1 MEQFEQLL
9 TCCVCLDRYR
19 IPKLL
24 PCQHSFCMEPC
35 MEGLVDYVRRQVKC
49 PECRAEHRIPYN
61 GVQAFPTNVTLQRF
75 LELHIEI
82 TGELPDP
89 TSGQIMERCGVCS
102 EKSYLNPCAHCEKK
116 ICDDCKSAHMD
127 ILRREITRFNSQI
140 RRSLHRLQDSLSLIE
155 KNMISL
161 QTNCVSTTEEIEDIY
176 RRVTKAIKDRTDQL
190 KGEIDRYLTIELKNL
205 NTLKENLDSEISNIT
220 SNCDIVD
227 KYMNDSVEWDDCEL
241 MDTKEIFLKTVEFL
255 RHFEY
260 ENSDY
265 SRRVRFLV
273 SMDPNQLVMNLATF
287 GDLNIAPHSNM
298 GGSTS
303 SSHLAPP
310 TALQPGLMRSKSDHR
325 LATQFR
331 QQEERIGYN
340 DEPVLGGRRF
350 GERPVRINN
359 DRYGDSGSSRYGRGA
374 GGDYDYGGENDY
386 ENDQS
391 SSRTGKSR
399 FRSRFVRSHQ
409 NEDSDNE
416 QQQQQRQEE
425 KKLKDKVRDGEDV
438 SRGQLSGIIRL
449 SDCARVI
456 QRLADIGKEKKEK
469 KVDATAAANV
479 QAAIQAQKASMQR
492 PKQTP
497 AAPQR
502 QVSEDDEISR
512 IKQQNKNAPSS
523 STAAQAAAA
532 ATTPATPERPTAD
545 RVSALKRNSV
555 VTASGNS
562 DESDNTPSSPVNRT
576 PPRSE
581 SKPAAPVPAQVA
593 AVKKTTRSGSSDST
607 ASTESSASS
616 AAAGRA
622 PSAARFS
629 ATRESPARTT
639 RSTAGSSAT
648 ASTTAP
654 ATAAEKKPFVS
665 RFLPQHSTPAAD
677 KSKVESESSSEEE
690 TSTEESE
697 DEEDVKTTSKTTAN
711 SSKPISSATTSGI
724 SAGSST
730 TSSYRDRLDSRRS
743 SRDDTTSKNSSA
755 YATPSS
761 SSTAASSGYGGST
774 SASAR
779 QRASH
784 DMDTDRYG
792 SGASGSSYTSR
803 FLNKSKSSAIV
814 SQPSLST
821 PNASFDEDANGTG
834 DDSDSRYGT
843 GRSRYLAMK
852 ERRNRLARSRSSH
865 QFGNDDD
872 DLDEPVSPT
881 TASPSAYL
889 ASRYSGYGGSD
900 LSRSRSSHAL
910 KSRDSSP
917 ILDRTSSRSG
927 ASGAASSS
935 TADNK
940 DGEALSSWAR
950 YLKNKYG
957 SKSSKDAPSTSSR
970 DTHGSSSTSS
980 ALPSSSHGAS
990 GSSRSHVASDVS
1002 RRLSLGLPL
1011 RQVNELGSSDDD
1023 ASKNGLGSPTS
1034 PMVAAAAHG
1043 MAGVAGTSP
1052 KQLYLRKRQQLF
1064 QLGGRGSEPGSFTW
1078 PRGLAVGP
1086 DNSIVVAD
1094 SSNHRVQVFD
1104 SNGIFVK
1111 QFGEY
1116 GNGEGEF
1123 DCLAGVAV
1131 NRIGQ
1136 YIIADR
1142 YNHRIQVL
1150 DPQGRFLRAFGS
1162 QGTADGKFNYPWGVT
1177 TDALGFIYVCDK
1189 ENHRVQVFQ
1198 SDGSFVGK
1206 FGTCG
1211 RGEGQLEHPHYI
1223 AVSNTNRVIVSDSNN
1238 HRIQI
1243 FDVNGKVLS
1252 TFGGEGSDDGQ
1263 FKFPRGVAVDDQGY
1277 IFVADSGNNRIQIFN
1292 PDGSFLK
1299 TFGSWGSG
1307 DSEFKGL
1314 EGVAIMSNGNI
1325 LVCDREN
1332 HRVQVF

>member
-581 SKPAAPVPAQVA
+581 AVSDSEEESDGSPTPPIQQSKPAAPVPAQVA

-792 SGASGSSYTSR
+792 SGASG
-803 FLNKSKSSAIV
+803 
-814 SQPSLST
+814 
-821 PNASFDEDANGTG
+821 
-834 DDSDSRYGT
+834 
-843 GRSRYLAMK
+843 
-852 ERRNRLARSRSSH
+852 
-865 QFGNDDD
+865 
-872 DLDEPVSPT
+872 
-881 TASPSAYL
+881 
-889 ASRYSGYGGSD
+889 SRYSGYGGSD

>member
-545 RVSALKRNSV
+545 R
-555 VTASGNS
+555 
-562 DESDNTPSSPVNRT
+562 
-576 PPRSE
+576 

>member
-102 EKSYLNPCAHCEKK
+102 EKSYLQPCAHCEKK

-140 RRSLHRLQDSLSLIE
+140 RRSLHRLQDSLALIE
-155 KNMISL
+155 KNMTSL
-161 QTNCVSTTEEIEDIY
+161 QTNCVGTSEEIDEIY
-176 RRVTKAIKDRTDQL
+176 RRVVKAIKDRSDQL
-190 KGEIDRYLTIELKNL
+190 KGEIDRYLTTELRNL
-205 NTLKENLDSEISNIT
+205 NTLKDNLDTEINNIN
-220 SNCDIVD
+220 SNCDVVD
-227 KYMNDSVEWDDCEL
+227 KYMNETVEWDDCEL

-273 SMDPNQLVMNLATF
+273 SIDPNQLVMNLATF
-287 GDLNIAPHSNM
+287 GDLNITPHST
-298 GGSTS
+298 GGSSSAS

-310 TALQPGLMRSKSDHR
+310 SSLQPGLMRSKSDHR

-331 QQEERIGYN
+331 QQEERSGYN
-340 DEPVLGGRRF
+340 DEPVLGGRKF
-350 GERPVRINN
+350 GERPIRVNT
-359 DRYGDSGSSRYGRGA
+359 DRYGDSGSSRYGRG
-374 GGDYDYGGENDY
+374 GGGGADYDYDNDY
-386 ENDQS
+386 DNDQS
-391 SSRTGKSR
+391 TRSGKSR

-416 QQQQQRQEE
+416 QQQLQRQQEE
-425 KKLKDKVRDGEDV
+425 KKLKDKVRDGEDA

-469 KVDATAAANV
+469 KVDTAAQASI
-479 QAAIQAQKASMQR
+479 QAAIQAQKASMTR
-492 PKQTP
+492 PKQQPP
-497 AAPQR
+497 AAKR

-523 STAAQAAAA
+523 STAA
-532 ATTPATPERPTAD
+532 TTPAVAETDRPTAD
-545 RVSALKRNSV
+545 R
-555 VTASGNS
+555 
-562 DESDNTPSSPVNRT
+562 
-576 PPRSE
+576 

-593 AVKKTTRSGSSDST
+593 AVKKTTRSGSSDSS

-629 ATRESPARTT
+629 TARESPAR
-639 RSTAGSSAT
+639 STARPAASS
-648 ASTTAP
+648 STP
-654 ATAAEKKPFVS
+654 ATATTEKKPFVS

-677 KSKVESESSSEEE
+677 KSKADSESSSEEE

-697 DEEDVKTTSKTTAN
+697 DEVDVKSKTTAN
-711 SSKPISSATTSGI
+711 SVSKPSSSATTSGI
-724 SAGSST
+724 SGGSST
-730 TSSYRDRLDSRRS
+730 TSSYRDRLESRRN
-743 SRDDTTSKNSSA
+743 SRDDAASKTSSS

-761 SSTAASSGYGGST
+761 SGTSSGYGST
-774 SASAR
+774 ASAR
-779 QRASH
+779 QRAVPAPHH
-784 DMDTDRYG
+784 DSDDRYG
-792 SGASGSSYTSR
+792 S
-803 FLNKSKSSAIV
+803 SSA
-814 SQPSLST
+814 
-821 PNASFDEDANGTG
+821 TG
-834 DDSDSRYGT
+834 
-843 GRSRYLAMK
+843 
-852 ERRNRLARSRSSH
+852 
-865 QFGNDDD
+865 
-872 DLDEPVSPT
+872 
-881 TASPSAYL
+881 
-889 ASRYSGYGGSD
+889 SRYSGYGGSD
-900 LSRSRSSHAL
+900 LARSRSSHAL

-917 ILDRTSSRSG
+917 VTDRTSSRSG
-927 ASGAASSS
+927 VGSSS
-935 TADNK
+935 SAADSK

-957 SKSSKDAPSTSSR
+957 NKSSKDTPSGSGR
-970 DTHGSSSTSS
+970 DGLGSSSTSS
-980 ALPSSSHGAS
+980 ALSSSSTHGASGS

-1011 RQVNELGSSDDD
+1011 RQVSELGSSDDD

-1034 PMVAAAAHG
+1034 PTVAAAAHG
-1043 MAGVAGTSP
+1043 ITGVAGTSP

-1094 SSNHRVQVFD
+1094 SSNHRVQVFN

-1238 HRIQI
+1238 HRIQV

>member
-102 EKSYLNPCAHCEKK
+102 EKSYLSYCAHCEKK
-116 ICDDCKSAHMD
+116 ICEDCKSAHMD

-140 RRSLHRLQDSLSLIE
+140 RRSLHRLQDILAIIE
-155 KNMISL
+155 KNTTSL
-161 QTNCVSTTEEIEDIY
+161 QTNCVGVSEEIDEIY
-176 RRVTKAIKDRTDQL
+176 RRITKAIKDRTDQL
-190 KGEIDRYLTIELKNL
+190 RGEVDRYLTIEMRNL
-205 NTLKENLDSEISNIT
+205 TTLKENLDHEIQNIT
-220 SNCDIVD
+220 SNCDVVD
-227 KYMNDSVEWDDCEL
+227 KYMNETVEWDDCEL

-260 ENSDY
+260 ENADY
-265 SRRVRFLV
+265 TRRVRFLV
-273 SMDPNQLVMNLATF
+273 SLDPNQLVMNLATF
-287 GDLNIAPHSNM
+287 GDLNIAPHSQT
-298 GGSTS
+298 GGSLS

-310 TALQPGLMRSKSDHR
+310 SALQPGLMRSKSDHR

-331 QQEERIGYN
+331 QQEDRVGYN
-340 DEPVLGGRRF
+340 DEPVLGGRKF
-350 GERPVRINN
+350 GERPVRANN
-359 DRYGDSGSSRYGRGA
+359 ERYGDGNNNRYGRGA
-374 GGDYDYGGENDY
+374 DYDYENDY
-386 ENDQS
+386 ENDQPT
-391 SSRTGKSR
+391 SRTGKSSR

-409 NEDSDNE
+409 NDDSDSE
-416 QQQQQRQEE
+416 QQQTQRQQELE
-425 KKLKDKVRDGEDV
+425 KKKDRVLNGEDA

-469 KVDATAAANV
+469 KTDTAAQAAV

-492 PKQTP
+492 PKQQAP
-497 AAPQR
+497 AAQR

-512 IKQQNKNAPSS
+512 IKRQNKNVPSGAT
-523 STAAQAAAA
+523 TAATAVSTGS
-532 ATTPATPERPTAD
+532 TTAQSSETERPAAD
-545 RVSALKRNSV
+545 RVAALKRAGIAPGTSE
-555 VTASGNS
+555 
-562 DESDNTPSSPVNRT
+562 ESDSSNHASPS
-576 PPRSE
+576 
-581 SKPAAPVPAQVA
+581 KAPVSAQVA

-607 ASTESSASS
+607 ASTESSTSS
-616 AAAGRA
+616 AAAA
-622 PSAARFS
+622 VPSSSRV
-629 ATRESPARTT
+629 RESPARS
-639 RSTAGSSAT
+639 RAVPANSG
-648 ASTTAP
+648 TTATSSTP
-654 ATAAEKKPFVS
+654 TTEKKPFVS
-665 RFLPQHSTPAAD
+665 RFLPQHSNPTTNTD
-677 KSKVESESSSEEE
+677 KKKAESESSSEEE

-697 DEEDVKTTSKTTAN
+697 DEVDNKPKSTALTG
-711 SSKPISSATTSGI
+711 SSLAAKSSVGSSALSTAGT
-724 SAGSST
+724 GSSSGA
-730 TSSYRDRLDSRRS
+730 SSYRDRLEARRN
-743 SRDDTTSKNSSA
+743 SRDDASSRTSSS

-761 SSTAASSGYGGST
+761 SGTSGYGS
-774 SASAR
+774 SSR
-779 QRASH
+779 QRAVPAPHHSH
-784 DMDTDRYG
+784 DTDDRYG
-792 SGASGSSYTSR
+792 SGSAASGSSYTSR

-821 PNASFDEDANGTG
+821 PTASFDEDANGTG

-852 ERRNRLARSRSSH
+852 ERRSRLARSRSSH
-865 QFGNDDD
+865 AIGNDDD

-889 ASRYSGYGGSD
+889 ASRYAGYGGSD
-900 LSRSRSSHAL
+900 LARSRSSHAL
-910 KSRDSSP
+910 KSRDNSP
-917 ILDRTSSRSG
+917 ATDRSTASARSG
-927 ASGAASSS
+927 IVSAAGSS
-935 TADNK
+935 TSAAADSK

-957 SKSSKDAPSTSSR
+957 NKTAKDTP
-970 DTHGSSSTSS
+970 SSSGSGAS
-980 ALPSSSHGAS
+980 ALASSSHGHGTGVGSS
-990 GSSRSHVASDVS
+990 GSSNASRSHASDVS

-1011 RQVNELGSSDDD
+1011 RQANELGSSDDD
-1023 ASKNGLGSPTS
+1023 GSKNGVGSPTS
-1034 PMVAAAAHG
+1034 PTVTAAAAG
-1043 MAGVAGTSP
+1043 ITGVAGTTL
-1052 KQLYLRKRQQLF
+1052 KELYLRKRQQLF

-1078 PRGLAVGP
+1078 PRGVAVGP
-1086 DNSIVVAD
+1086 DNSFIVAD

-1111 QFGEY
+1111 SFGEF
-1116 GNGEGEF
+1116 GLRAGEF
-1123 DCLAGVAV
+1123 DCLAGVAI

-1162 QGTADGKFNYPWGVT
+1162 QGMTDGKFNYPWGIA
-1177 TDALGFIYVCDK
+1177 TDSLGFIYVCDK

-1198 SDGSFVGK
+1198 SDGTFVGK
-1206 FGTCG
+1206 FGKLG
-1211 RGEGQLEHPHYI
+1211 PLEGELEHPHYI

-1243 FDVNGKVLS
+1243 FDVNGKVLK
-1252 TFGGEGSDDGQ
+1252 TIGTEGSDDGQ
-1263 FKFPRGVAVDDQGY
+1263 LKFPRGIAVDDQGY
-1277 IFVADSGNNRIQIFN
+1277 IIIADAGNNRIQIFS
-1292 PDGSFLK
+1292 PDGTFLRA
-1299 TFGSWGSG
+1299 FGSWGSG
-1307 DSEFKGL
+1307 RSEFKGL
-1314 EGVAIMSNGNI
+1314 EGVGVMSNGNI

>member
-140 RRSLHRLQDSLSLIE
+140 RRSLHRLQDSLALIE
-155 KNMISL
+155 KNMVCL
-161 QTNCVSTTEEIEDIY
+161 QTNCASTTEEIDEIY
-176 RRVTKAIKDRTDQL
+176 LRITKAIKDRADQL
-190 KGEIDRYLTIELKNL
+190 KQEIDRYLTIELRNL
-205 NTLKENLDSEISNIT
+205 KTLKENLDGEISNIN

-227 KYMNDSVEWDDCEL
+227 KYMNETVEWDDCEL

-265 SRRVRFLV
+265 SRRVRFMV
-273 SMDPNQLVMNLATF
+273 SIDPNQLVLNLATF
-287 GDLNIAPHSNM
+287 GDLNIAPHSNA
-298 GGSTS
+298 GGMSG

-310 TALQPGLMRSKSDHR
+310 SSLQPGLMRSKSDHR

-340 DEPVLGGRRF
+340 DEPVLGGRKF
-350 GERPVRINN
+350 GERPVRVNN
-359 DRYGDSGSSRYGRGA
+359 ERDRYGDSGSSRYGRSGA
-374 GGDYDYGGENDY
+374 GGDYDYGENDY
-386 ENDQS
+386 DDS

-409 NEDSDNE
+409 NDDSDNE
-416 QQQQQRQEE
+416 EKQQQRLEE
-425 KKLKDKVRDGEDV
+425 KKLKDKVRDGEDA

-469 KVDATAAANV
+469 KVDASAQAAI

-492 PKQTP
+492 PKQNPP
-497 AAPQR
+497 ATQR
-502 QVSEDDEISR
+502 QVSEDDEINH
-512 IKQQNKNAPSS
+512 IKRQNKNAPSS
-523 STAAQAAAA
+523 STAASAA
-532 ATTPATPERPTAD
+532 ATATATETERPTVD

-555 VTASGNS
+555 VASSGNS
-562 DESDNTPSSPVNRT
+562 DDSDHAPNSSSPVNRT

-629 ATRESPARTT
+629 VSRESPARTS
-639 RSTAGSSAT
+639 RPTAGTSATTT
-648 ASTTAP
+648 ASTA
-654 ATAAEKKPFVS
+654 ATTGTTTTEKKPFVS
-665 RFLPQHSTPAAD
+665 RFLPQHTTAPAE
-677 KSKVESESSSEEE
+677 KSKVESDSSSEEE

-697 DEEDVKTTSKTTAN
+697 DEEVDVKKPSA
-711 SSKPISSATTSGI
+711 SSASKPTSSAATSGY

-743 SRDDTTSKNSSA
+743 SRDDTASKNSSA

-761 SSTAASSGYGGST
+761 SSTATSSGYGGST
-774 SASAR
+774 SAAAR
-779 QRASH
+779 AR
-784 DMDTDRYG
+784 DTDTDRYG

-872 DLDEPVSPT
+872 DVDEPVSPT

-889 ASRYSGYGGSD
+889 ASRYSGYGGTD

-917 ILDRTSSRSG
+917 VNERTSSRSG
-927 ASGAASSS
+927 AGAS
-935 TADNK
+935 TSNADNK

-957 SKSSKDAPSTSSR
+957 SKSSKDTPSSSGR
-970 DTHGSSSTSS
+970 DNLGSSSTST

-990 GSSRSHVASDVS
+990 GSSRSHAASDVS

-1011 RQVNELGSSDDD
+1011 RQVSELGSSDDD

>member
-1 MEQFEQLL
+1 MQQFEQLL

-102 EKSYLNPCAHCEKK
+102 EKSYLSYCAHCEKK
-116 ICDDCKSAHMD
+116 ICEDCKSAHMD

-140 RRSLHRLQDSLSLIE
+140 RRSLHRLQDTLAIIE
-155 KNMISL
+155 KNTSSL
-161 QTNCVSTTEEIEDIY
+161 QTNCVGVSEEIDEIY
-176 RRVTKAIKDRTDQL
+176 RRITKAIKDRTDQL
-190 KGEIDRYLTIELKNL
+190 KGEVDRYLTLEMRNL
-205 NTLKENLDSEISNIT
+205 TTLKENLDHEIQNIV
-220 SNCDIVD
+220 SNCDVVD
-227 KYMNDSVEWDDCEL
+227 KYMNDTVEWDDCEL

-260 ENSDY
+260 ENADY
-265 SRRVRFLV
+265 TRRVRFLV
-273 SMDPNQLVMNLATF
+273 SLDPNQLVMNLATF
-287 GDLNIAPHSNM
+287 GDLNITPHSQPA
-298 GGSTS
+298 GSMS
-303 SSHLAPP
+303 SSHLAAPSSG
-310 TALQPGLMRSKSDHR
+310 LQPGLMRSKSDHR

-331 QQEERIGYN
+331 QQEDRVGYN
-340 DEPVLGGRRF
+340 DEPVLGGRKF
-350 GERPVRINN
+350 GERPVRVNT
-359 DRYGDSGSSRYGRGA
+359 DRYADAGNNRYGGRGGA
-374 GGDYDYGGENDY
+374 DFDYENDY
-386 ENDQS
+386 ENDQPT
-391 SSRTGKSR
+391 SRSGKSSR

-409 NEDSDNE
+409 NEDSDSE
-416 QQQQQRQEE
+416 QQQTQRQHEME
-425 KKLKDKVRDGEDV
+425 KKKDRVLNGEDA

-469 KVDATAAANV
+469 KVDTEAQAAM
-479 QAAIQAQKASMQR
+479 QAAIQKQKASMQR
-492 PKQTP
+492 PKQQAL
-497 AAPQR
+497 AAQR

-512 IKQQNKNAPSS
+512 IKRQNKNAPAGVAAQ
-523 STAAQAAAA
+523 TAAANTGS
-532 ATTPATPERPTAD
+532 TTMHSTESERPAAE
-545 RVSALKRNSV
+545 RVAALKR
-555 VTASGNS
+555 TGPPSGVS
-562 DESDNTPSSPVNRT
+562 EE
-576 PPRSE
+576 SE
-581 SKPAAPVPAQVA
+581 SSNHASPPKAPVSAQVA

-607 ASTESSASS
+607 ASTESSTSS
-616 AAAGRA
+616 AAAAA
-622 PSAARFS
+622 PSSSRV
-629 ATRESPARTT
+629 RESPARSRPTQAT
-639 RSTAGSSAT
+639 NTSNSSSSTA
-648 ASTTAP
+648 P
-654 ATAAEKKPFVS
+654 VEKKPFVS
-665 RFLPQHSTPAAD
+665 RFLPQHSNPPTGND
-677 KSKVESESSSEEE
+677 KKKVEETSSSEEE

-697 DEEDVKTTSKTTAN
+697 DEVDTKSKSVVAPG
-711 SSKPISSATTSGI
+711 SSLVAKS
-724 SAGSST
+724 SAGSSALSSAGT
-730 TSSYRDRLDSRRS
+730 GSSSGASSYRDRLDARRN
-743 SRDDTTSKNSSA
+743 SRDDASSRTSSN

-761 SSTAASSGYGGST
+761 SGTSGYGSST
-774 SASAR
+774 R
-779 QRASH
+779 QRPTQPSH
-784 DMDTDRYG
+784 HSHETEDRYG

-814 SQPSLST
+814 TQPSLST
-821 PNASFDEDANGTG
+821 PTASFDEDANGTG

-852 ERRNRLARSRSSH
+852 ERRSRLARSRSSH
-865 QFGNDDD
+865 TLGNDDD

-881 TASPSAYL
+881 TVSPSAYL
-889 ASRYSGYGGSD
+889 ASRYSGYGGTD
-900 LSRSRSSHAL
+900 LARSRSSHAL
-910 KSRDSSP
+910 KSRDNSP
-917 ILDRTSSRSG
+917 ITERGTASTRSAIGSGSGSNTS
-927 ASGAASSS
+927 AA
-935 TADNK
+935 ADSK

-957 SKSSKDAPSTSSR
+957 NKSAKDTP
-970 DTHGSSSTSS
+970 SSSNSS
-980 ALPSSSHGAS
+980 ATPGPSSSHSHGVGVGNR
-990 GSSRSHVASDVS
+990 GSTNDSASRSHASDVS

-1011 RQVNELGSSDDD
+1011 RQANELGSSDDD
-1023 ASKNGLGSPTS
+1023 GSKNGLGSPTS
-1034 PMVAAAAHG
+1034 PTVAAAVTG
-1043 MAGVAGTSP
+1043 ITGVAGTTL

-1064 QLGGRGSEPGSFTW
+1064 QMGGRGSEPGSFTW
-1078 PRGLAVGP
+1078 PRGVAVGP
-1086 DNSIVVAD
+1086 DNSFVVAD
-1094 SSNHRVQVFD
+1094 SSNHRVQLFD

-1111 QFGEY
+1111 QFGEF
-1116 GNGEGEF
+1116 GSREGEF
-1123 DCLAGVAV
+1123 DCLAGVAI

-1162 QGTADGKFNYPWGVT
+1162 QGITDGKFNYPWGIA
-1177 TDALGFIYVCDK
+1177 TDSLGFIYVCDK

-1198 SDGSFVGK
+1198 SDGTFVGK
-1206 FGTCG
+1206 FGKFG
-1211 RGEGQLEHPHYI
+1211 PLEGELEHPHYI

-1252 TFGGEGSDDGQ
+1252 TIGSEGSDDGQ

-1277 IFVADSGNNRIQIFN
+1277 IFVADAGNNRIQIFN
-1292 PDGSFLK
+1292 PDGTFLK
-1299 TFGSWGSG
+1299 AFGSWGSG
-1307 DSEFKGL
+1307 RSEFKGL
-1314 EGVAIMSNGNI
+1314 EGVGIMSNGNI

>member
-102 EKSYLNPCAHCEKK
+102 EKAYLQPCAHCEKK

-140 RRSLHRLQDSLSLIE
+140 RRSLHRLQDSLALIE
-155 KNMISL
+155 KNMVCL
-161 QTNCVSTTEEIEDIY
+161 QTNCVSTSEEIDEIY
-176 RRVTKAIKDRTDQL
+176 RRITKAIKDRADHL
-190 KGEIDRYLTIELKNL
+190 KGEIDRYLTIELRNL
-205 NTLKENLDSEISNIT
+205 NTLKENLDTEISNIT

-227 KYMNDSVEWDDCEL
+227 KYMNETVEWDDCEL

-273 SMDPNQLVMNLATF
+273 SIDPNQLVMNLATF
-287 GDLNIAPHSNM
+287 GDLNITPHSTV
-298 GGSTS
+298 GSTS

-310 TALQPGLMRSKSDHR
+310 SALQPGLMRSKSDHR

-359 DRYGDSGSSRYGRGA
+359 DRYGDSGSSRYSRGG
-374 GGDYDYGGENDY
+374 GGDYDYDNDY
-386 ENDQS
+386 DNDQS
-391 SSRTGKSR
+391 TRSGKSR

-409 NEDSDNE
+409 NDDSDNE
-416 QQQQQRQEE
+416 EKQQQRQQEE
-425 KKLKDKVRDGEDV
+425 KKLKDKVRDAEDA

-469 KVDATAAANV
+469 KVDTAAQAAV

-492 PKQTP
+492 PKQQPP
-497 AAPQR
+497 AAQR

-512 IKQQNKNAPSS
+512 IKRQNKNAPSS
-523 STAAQAAAA
+523 STSAA
-532 ATTPATPERPTAD
+532 ATPATDATDRPTAD
-545 RVSALKRNSV
+545 RAVSDSEE
-555 VTASGNS
+555 
-562 DESDNTPSSPVNRT
+562 ESDGSPTPT
-576 PPRSE
+576 QQ

-593 AVKKTTRSGSSDST
+593 AVKKTTRSGSSDSS

-622 PSAARFS
+622 PSAARYS
-629 ATRESPARTT
+629 AARESPARSTNS
-639 RSTAGSSAT
+639 RPSTAA
-648 ASTTAP
+648 TTA
-654 ATAAEKKPFVS
+654 AASEKKPFVS
-665 RFLPQHSTPAAD
+665 RFLPQHTTAAND
-677 KSKVESESSSEEE
+677 KSKADSESSSEEE

-697 DEEDVKTTSKTTAN
+697 DEVDDKPSTTKTS
-711 SSKPISSATTSGI
+711 SVVSKPASSAATSGI

-743 SRDDTTSKNSSA
+743 SRDDTTSKTSSA

-761 SSTAASSGYGGST
+761 SGTSSGYGTTST
-774 SASAR
+774 TR
-779 QRASH
+779 QRPVPASH
-784 DMDTDRYG
+784 HDTEDRYG
-792 SGASGSSYTSR
+792 GSSATGSSYTSR

-900 LSRSRSSHAL
+900 LARSRSSHAL

-917 ILDRTSSRSG
+917 ITDRTSTRSG
-927 ASGAASSS
+927 AAGTSSL
-935 TADNK
+935 ANDNK

-957 SKSSKDAPSTSSR
+957 NKSSKDTPSGSGR
-970 DTHGSSSTSS
+970 DTLGSSSTSS
-980 ALPSSSHGAS
+980 ALPSTSAHGAS
-990 GSSRSHVASDVS
+990 GSGTGRSHVASDVS

-1011 RQVNELGSSDDD
+1011 RQVSELVSSDDD
-1023 ASKNGLGSPTS
+1023 GSKNGLGSPTS
-1034 PMVAAAAHG
+1034 PTVAAAAHG
-1043 MAGVAGTSP
+1043 ITGVAGTSP

>member
-161 QTNCVSTTEEIEDIY
+161 QTNCVSTSEEIEDIY

-205 NTLKENLDSEISNIT
+205 NTLKENLDNEINNIT

-298 GGSTS
+298 GSSTS

-310 TALQPGLMRSKSDHR
+310 TTLQPGLMRSKSDHR

-359 DRYGDSGSSRYGRGA
+359 DRYGDSSSSRYGRG
-374 GGDYDYGGENDY
+374 GDYDYGGGENDY

-479 QAAIQAQKASMQR
+479 QAAIQAQKAAMQR
-492 PKQTP
+492 PKQNP
-497 AAPQR
+497 VGAPQR
-502 QVSEDDEISR
+502 QISEDDEISR

-523 STAAQAAAA
+523 STAAAAAAAA
-532 ATTPATPERPTAD
+532 ATTPAAPERPAAD

-555 VTASGNS
+555 VSATGNS
-562 DESDNTPSSPVNRT
+562 DESDNSHNSSSPVTRT
-576 PPRSE
+576 PQRTE

-639 RSTAGSSAT
+639 RPAAAPSAT
-648 ASTTAP
+648 TSTTAAA
-654 ATAAEKKPFVS
+654 ATTEKKPFVS
-665 RFLPQHSTPAAD
+665 RFLPQHSTAAAD

-697 DEEDVKTTSKTTAN
+697 DEEDVKTSSKTTAN
-711 SSKPISSATTSGI
+711 SSKPISSAATSGI

-784 DMDTDRYG
+784 DMDTTDRYG
-792 SGASGSSYTSR
+792 SGASGS
-803 FLNKSKSSAIV
+803 
-814 SQPSLST
+814 
-821 PNASFDEDANGTG
+821 
-834 DDSDSRYGT
+834 
-843 GRSRYLAMK
+843 
-852 ERRNRLARSRSSH
+852 
-865 QFGNDDD
+865 
-872 DLDEPVSPT
+872 
-881 TASPSAYL
+881 
-889 ASRYSGYGGSD
+889 RYSGYGGTD

-927 ASGAASSS
+927 AGASSS
-935 TADNK
+935 SAADSK

-957 SKSSKDAPSTSSR
+957 SKSSKDTPSTSSR
-970 DTHGSSSTSS
+970 DTLGSSSTSS

-1189 ENHRVQVFQ
+1189 ENHRVQGRKNEEDGHGYETILRTQQITDRDIIEKMVFQ